1 MENARKTLK
10 EVRAEM
16 RKHYA
21 NMTESEK
28 YNVNVLIEGICSR
41 ICRMDNEFADQ
52 MKELELKKRE
62 SEGYI

>member
-1 MENARKTLK
+1 
-10 EVRAEM
+10 M